1 MVLLHIGSMPHD
13 LTIKN
18 IELFCR
24 EVFPHFRG
32 MWDDQ
37 WENKKWWPTTLREK
51 EAARKAAN
59 GTAHQAAQ
67 AAK

>member
-1 MVLLHIGSMPHD
+1 MPHE
-13 LTIKN
+13 LTMKN
-18 IELFCR
+18 VELFCK

-37 WENKKWWPTTLREK
+37 WENKWWPTTLREK
-51 EAARKAAN
+51 ELARKPSN
-59 GTAHQAAQ
+59 GSHQPA